1 MQETPTTTTSSQKSV
16 PQKHDSYDP
25 KYFRELFKLEDEH
38 FWFSTRNK
46 IIGKL
51 VSQLQT
57 GLAPGYRVLEVGC
70 GTGNVLRV
78 LERTCKNGS
87 VVGMDLFAEGLVFA
101 RQRTKCGLVQG
112 DVQTPPFNVQFDLI
126 GVFDVLEH
134 LPNDMEILSNLSA
147 LLAPEGKL
155 ILTVPAHMSLWSYF
169 DVASHHCRRYE
180 LRELRQKLAQSGYS
194 IDYMTQYMAVI
205 FPLMWLGRR
214 VAAIMAR
221 GTNGNE
227 IDADSTAS
235 NELKIVPVVN
245 SLLKWVLSLE
255 TSLLGGRRRLPIGTS
270 ILAVVH
276 KKQ

>member
-1 MQETPTTTTSSQKSV
+1 MQELPTRPISNQTSFPHS
-16 PQKHDSYDP
+16 HDSYDP
-25 KYFRELFKLEDEH
+25 KYFRKLFKVEDEH

-46 IIGKL
+46 IIGRL
-51 VSQLQT
+51 VTQLQT
-57 GLAPGYRVLEVGC
+57 GFAPGYRVLEVGC

-87 VVGMDLFAEGLVFA
+87 VVGMDLFSEGLQFA
-101 RQRTKCGLVQG
+101 RQRTKCSLVQG

-134 LPNDMEILSNLSA
+134 LPNDIEILSNILA
-147 LLAPEGKL
+147 LLAPGGRL

-194 IDYMTQYMAVI
+194 IDYMTQYMAAI
-205 FPLMWLGRR
+205 FPLVWLGRR

-221 GTNGNE
+221 GKNGGE

-245 SLLKWVLSLE
+245 SLLKWVLGAE
-255 TSLLGGRRRLPIGTS
+255 ASLLGGRRHLPIGTS